1 MPQIVAV
8 DSRLPGTDAPS
19 NDPTNP
25 MYAIK
30 GLKSV
35 ENQASADTKYD
46 IKTTLR
52 EGFSLNPERKLLVVF
67 SAVLLGL
74 IILIFPRPLPVRIVL
89 GVAVIYGL
97 HYILG
102 KLEKPTV

>member
-8 DSRLPGTDAPS
+8 DSRLPGSDAPQD
-19 NDPTNP
+19 DPTNP

-35 ENQASADTKYD
+35 ENQSAADTRYD
-46 IKTTLR
+46 IKAPLR
-52 EGFSLNPERKLLVVF
+52 EGFSISPQRKLLVVF
-67 SAVLLGL
+67 SAILLGL
-74 IILIFPRPLPVRIVL
+74 IILIFPQPLPVRVLL